1 MRRRGEEGGG
11 GGVSQPKEKRESHD
25 PHIATTRSHCPH
37 AAYSRPPE
45 SETMWDA
52 QTRAQRYCCGNVASS
67 SSARLS
73 AIHDCGVC
81 FASSAVTVAP
91 A

>member
-45 SETMWDA
+45 SETMWEESGYKKDF
-52 QTRAQRYCCGNVASS
+52 RATAS
-67 SSARLS
+67 LK
-73 AIHDCGVC
+73 
-81 FASSAVTVAP
+81 P
-91 A
+91 

>member
-1 MRRRGEEGGG
+1 MRRRGEGEEEEA
-11 GGVSQPKEKRESHD
+11 GVPNEKRESHD

-45 SETMWDA
+45 SETMWEA
-52 QTRAQRYCCGNVASS
+52 QTRAQRYCCGKVASS

-73 AIHDCGVC
+73 AIHDFGVC
-81 FASSAVTVAP
+81 FSASAVTVAP